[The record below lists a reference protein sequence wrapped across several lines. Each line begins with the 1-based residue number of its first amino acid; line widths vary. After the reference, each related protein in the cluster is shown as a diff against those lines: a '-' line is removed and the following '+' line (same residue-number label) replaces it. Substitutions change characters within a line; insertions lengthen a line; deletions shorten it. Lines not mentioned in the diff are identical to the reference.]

1 MSSLQEMLVKQ
12 KKFGL
17 RYWLNLFGTAITVIT
32 MIIMIGFV
40 GLVIDLSY
48 KQAQS
53 YMHPARQHPTGE
65 FLKANDIQYESVELT
80 SEDGLKLAGWYTP
93 PKNGTVILVAHG
105 HASARPEDIYALFAS
120 HGYGVLAWDFRAHG
134 DSEGDFTS
142 LGYYE
147 VLDVKAALDYALAA
161 GEVPWERLR

>member
-1 MSSLQEMLVKQ
+1 VKNN
-12 KKFGL
+12 KSRL
-17 RYWLNLFGTAITVIT
+17 RYWLNLIYSATIIVIS
-32 MIIMIGFV
+32 ISIV
-40 GLVIDLSY
+40 GSISLVVSLSY
-48 KQAQS
+48 KQVQS
-53 YMHPARQHPTGE
+53 YMHPARQHPIGE

-105 HASARPEDIYALFAS
+105 HAAARPEDIYALFAS